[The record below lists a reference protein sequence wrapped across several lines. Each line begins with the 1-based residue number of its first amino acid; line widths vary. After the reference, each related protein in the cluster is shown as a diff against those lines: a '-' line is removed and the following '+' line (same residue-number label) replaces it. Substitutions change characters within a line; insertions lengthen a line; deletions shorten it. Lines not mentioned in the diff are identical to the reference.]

1 MTIYEDIA
9 DEIYDI
15 LFPIIDEQTT
25 DDTLFNIDSDESIRK
40 SLENAIK
47 HSKKLYDS
55 YESGIPLTPCQLQT
69 VLELVLNQYNDT
81 YISKN
86 IKNAVELYRQLPD
99 DMRLDVIGNI
109 VSLLSEYYLT
119 VVEKQIE
126 TQIYQT
132 INMLSVGMPNNHA
145 IREYLDSL
153 TEFKHYVDNK
163 NLDPSEL
170 KALLRSIGFSNDTA
184 ELLSKA
190 YALGSEYGELDWFYN
205 ELGKELDESI
215 HDLEDMHA
223 ENAEY

>member
-1 MTIYEDIA
+1 M

-15 LFPIIDEQTT
+15 LAPIIDAKTT

-40 SLENAIK
+40 SLESAVK
-47 HSKKLYDS
+47 YSKKLYDS

-69 VLELVLNQYNDT
+69 VLELVLNPYNDT

-86 IKNAVELYRQLPD
+86 IKNAVELYKQLPD
-99 DMRLDVIGNI
+99 DMRLDVIRNI
-109 VSLLSEYYLT
+109 VILLSEYYLT

-132 INMLSVGMPNNHA
+132 INMLSTPIGISNNRV
-145 IREYLDSL
+145 IGEYLDSL

-170 KALLRSIGFSNDTA
+170 KALLRSIGFSNNTA

-190 YALGSEYGELDWFYN
+190 YALGSEYADGLDWFYN
-205 ELGKELDESI
+205 ELSKELDESI
-215 HDLEDMHA
+215 HDLEDMYV